1 MSGGGAETPG
11 DGEAATGG
19 GGVKKRDSVGIP
31 GSPAHLIIKDP
42 DVCFIAVQAVN
53 HSVYRLQ
60 QMEQEQR
67 KIRNEHIPASEKQR
81 VTQWEA
87 FMREQHNKQAGVDE
101 KHRKAMERLKE
112 QYAEMEKDLAK
123 YSTF

>member
-31 GSPAHLIIKDP
+31 GSPAHLIIK
-42 DVCFIAVQAVN
+42 VQAVN